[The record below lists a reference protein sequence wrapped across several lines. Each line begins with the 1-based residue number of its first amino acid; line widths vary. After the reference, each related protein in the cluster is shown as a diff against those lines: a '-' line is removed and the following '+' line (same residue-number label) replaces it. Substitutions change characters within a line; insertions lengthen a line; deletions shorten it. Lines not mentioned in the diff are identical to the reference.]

1 MAPRY
6 EHAHHGST
14 PTAPQVHFYDFLAR
28 TMVRTVTLS
37 EWPTALAACAA
48 APIVAVGGASGG
60 VRLAA
65 HPFDASDNALFAPA
79 DMARY
84 LALPSDHAARG
95 CACFSPSHPIITP
108 PQVMH
113 ASSVRSLHFV
123 GDSLLYTASE
133 DEVAQWNLPLF

>member
-1 MAPRY
+1 MP
-6 EHAHHGST
+6 
-14 PTAPQVHFYDFLAR
+14 
-28 TMVRTVTLS
+28 
-37 EWPTALAACAA
+37 
-48 APIVAVGGASGG
+48 
-60 VRLAA
+60 
-65 HPFDASDNALFAPA
+65 
-79 DMARY
+79 
-84 LALPSDHAARG
+84 RG

>member
-6 EHAHHGST
+6 EHAHNGST
-14 PTAPQVHFYDFLAR
+14 PTSPQVHFYDFLAR

-84 LALPSDHAARG
+84 LALPSYQ
-95 CACFSPSHPIITP
+95 CLLCMLL
-108 PQVMH
+108 PQVTR
-113 ASSVRSLHFV
+113 SSP
-123 GDSLLYTASE
+123 
-133 DEVAQWNLPLF
+133 LPR

>member
-1 MAPRY
+1 MQPLGWRCLAVFCPYHPQLVAACGVTQRK
-6 EHAHHGST
+6 
-14 PTAPQVHFYDFLAR
+14 QVHFYDFLAR

-79 DMARY
+79 DM
-84 LALPSDHAARG
+84 
-95 CACFSPSHPIITP
+95 
-108 PQVMH
+108 VMH

>member
-14 PTAPQVHFYDFLAR
+14 PTSPQVHFYDFLAR

-84 LALPSDHAARG
+84 LALPSDQCRAAVHA
-95 CACFSPSHPIITP
+95 S
-108 PQVMH
+108 PQVTR
-113 ASSVRSLHFV
+113 SSP
-123 GDSLLYTASE
+123 
-133 DEVAQWNLPLF
+133 LPR